1 MMMKKYQL
9 LAMDMDGTL
18 LNEQSEISSENERW
32 IKWAVAQGI
41 TVCLA
46 TGRGYQ
52 SALPF
57 ARQLGL
63 ESPMV
68 LVNGSE
74 VWASPERLLQR
85 TLMPAKSIGKLRE
98 LAMQY
103 DCWYWAYCSEGVYNK
118 QTWLVDDE
126 DKEWLKFGFY
136 TENPQMMQSIRE
148 AIPHIGSFELTNSH
162 PSNMELNPAG
172 ISKASGLRRV
182 CELLNMNMSDIV
194 AVGDSLNDMAM
205 ITEAGLGIAMGNAQE
220 EVKQAADVTT
230 LHHNQDAIAAI
241 IKQYFV

>member
-1 MMMKKYQL
+1 MIKKYQL

-18 LNEQSEISSENERW
+18 LNEQSEISTENERW
-32 IKWAVAQGI
+32 IKWAMEQGI

-63 ESPMV
+63 DSPMV

-74 VWASPERLLQR
+74 VWASPEQLLHR
-85 TLMPAKSIGKLRE
+85 TLMPATSIRKLRE
-98 LAMQY
+98 LAVQY
-103 DCWYWAYCSEGVYNK
+103 DCWYWAYSSEGVYNK
-118 QTWLVDDE
+118 QTWLADDE

-136 TENPQMMQSIRE
+136 TEDVQTMLAIRE
-148 AIPHIGSFELTNSH
+148 AIPDIGSFELTNSH

-172 ISKASGLRRV
+172 ISKASGLRRI
-182 CELLNMNMSDIV
+182 CELLSMSMNDII
-194 AVGDSLNDMAM
+194 AVGDSLNDLAM
-205 ITEAGLGIAMGNAQE
+205 IREAGLGVAMGNAQE
-220 EVKQAADVTT
+220 VVKQAADATT
-230 LHHNQDAIAAI
+230 LDHNQDAIAAI
-241 IKQYFV
+241 IQQYLK